1 MSDAL
6 TRLAALPVAAPDAAR
21 GERTRQRC
29 RARLARQA
37 TRAATPARAPA
48 RRGRMPIWQP
58 LVVVL
63 GVGYMAE
70 VIREALRVYG
80 LL

>member
-1 MSDAL
+1 MSDPL
-6 TRLAALPVAAPDAAR
+6 TRLADLATAAPDPVRA
-21 GERTRQRC
+21 ERTRGRC
-29 RARLARQA
+29 RARLARQGPGASAPRPGA
-37 TRAATPARAPA
+37 T
-48 RRGRMPIWQP
+48 GISVPIWQP

-80 LL
+80 LP